1 MDCSMK
7 KLERENMTKKIYDA
21 VIEILKQGNYKVGDK
36 IPTELS
42 LCEQLGVSRNSIREV
57 SKALTLAGVTTSVA
71 GKGTFLNKEIG
82 SIHLDDQFLPDIN
95 GYTLAEIMDVRT
107 MLEMEA
113 AGLAAE
119 NCANDPAV
127 KKQFADLWEKFFS
140 YTDYDHIDDHVK
152 GGRKLSEIHFD
163 IMNLCGNRLLEK
175 MFLSMMDEIQEA
187 RSRFPGGEKEMRN
200 EFMRHKEVYEAVASG
215 DPRRARQAMKAH
227 FKGTE
232 AIQLSHMIK

>member
-1 MDCSMK
+1 MK

-57 SKALTLAGVTTSVA
+57 SKALTLAGITTSVA

-82 SIHLDDQFLPDIN
+82 SITLSDQFLPDIN
-95 GYTLAEIMDVRT
+95 GYTLNEIMDVRT

-113 AGLAAE
+113 GERAAE
-119 NCANDPAV
+119 NCRTDPAIA
-127 KKQFADLWEKFFS
+127 KQFADWWQEFFQF
-140 YTDYDHIDDHVK
+140 TDLENVEEHVR

-163 IMNLCGNRLLEK
+163 IMRICGNRLLEK

-187 RSRFPGGEKEMRN
+187 RSRFPGGTKELRN
-200 EFMRHKEVYEAVASG
+200 EFLRHKEIYEAVASG
-215 DPRRARQAMKAH
+215 DPRRARAAMKAH
-227 FKGTE
+227 FRGTE
-232 AIQLSHMIK
+232 AIQFSHMIK

>member
-1 MDCSMK
+1 MK

-57 SKALTLAGVTTSVA
+57 SKALTLAGITTSVA

-82 SIHLDDQFLPDIN
+82 SISLSDQFMLDIN
-95 GYTLAEIMDVRT
+95 GYTLSEIMNVRT

-113 AGLAAE
+113 AGRAAE
-119 NCANDPAV
+119 NCANNPATADEFAKLWGSVFAFEHPEDPA
-127 KKQFADLWEKFFS
+127 ALRA
-140 YTDYDHIDDHVK
+140 HISK
-152 GGRKLSEIHFD
+152 GRSFSEIHFD
-163 IMNLCGNRLLEK
+163 IMRLSGNRLLEK

-187 RSRFPGGEKEMRN
+187 RSRFPGGNKELCN
-200 EFMRHKEVYEAVASG
+200 EFFRHKEVYEAVASG
-215 DPRRARQAMKAH
+215 DDRRARAAMKAH

-232 AIQLSHMIK
+232 TIQLSHMMK